1 MSRFQQINTQV
12 LRELRV
18 KRGWSQRELAEKAG
32 YTDRLVRKAEFGGK
46 LDVETIRNIAEALST
61 LEEKITLD
69 SLTIDVLSIAKK
81 FMKLFDELG
90 PDMAPAIDHCISSD
104 FVIHVTSAVESLP
117 LQGTWVGQKGFQEF
131 LNLFFGTFSR
141 NPNSLSPLYAV
152 GTDFV
157 VARYLNT
164 LRIAGRH
171 DEATE
176 VYRHFRFR
184 DGLLSRIDD
193 LYESPVVS
201 A

>member
-1 MSRFQQINTQV
+1 MSRFQQVNTQV

-69 SLTIDVLSIAKK
+69 LLTSDVLSIAKT
-81 FMKLFDELG
+81 FMQLFDELG
-90 PDMAPAIDHCISSD
+90 AGMVPAIEHYIAPD
-104 FVIHVTSAVESLP
+104 FVMHVTSAVESLSIH
-117 LQGTWVGQKGFQEF
+117 GTWVGQQGFQEF

-141 NPNSLSPLYAV
+141 SPKTLAPLYAV

-164 LRIAGRH
+164 LHAPGRP
-171 DEATE
+171 DEVTE

-201 A
+201 E

>member
-1 MSRFQQINTQV
+1 MSRFQQVNTQV

-18 KRGWSQRELAEKAG
+18 KRGWSQKELAEKAG

-61 LEEKITLD
+61 LEEKVTLD
-69 SLTIDVLSIAKK
+69 LLTSDVLSIAKT
-81 FMKLFDELG
+81 FMQLFDQLG
-90 PDMAPAIDHCISSD
+90 AGMVPAIEHYIAPD
-104 FVIHVTSAVESLP
+104 FVLHVTSSVESLP
-117 LQGTWVGQKGFQEF
+117 LQGTWNGKQGFQAF
-131 LNLFFGTFSR
+131 LDLFFGTFSR
-141 NPNSLSPLYAV
+141 DPKTLAPLYAV

-157 VARYLNT
+157 VARYMDRLHT
-164 LRIAGRH
+164 PHRP
-171 DEATE
+171 DELIQ

-201 A
+201 E